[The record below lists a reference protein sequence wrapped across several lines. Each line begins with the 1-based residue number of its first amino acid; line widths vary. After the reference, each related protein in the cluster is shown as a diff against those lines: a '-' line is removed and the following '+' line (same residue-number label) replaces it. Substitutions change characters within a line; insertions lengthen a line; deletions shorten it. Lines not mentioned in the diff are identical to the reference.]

1 MLQACECKHHYQPS
15 WLKTSIKAHY
25 TVALTIYIFL
35 VLCCAFLLCAAATD
49 LLTDDYGLKRTLK
62 VKHTTPQGVTFT
74 VENEH
79 KKGNVVGK
87 ITGKYVHKESG
98 FALDKIT
105 LAPDGSKSVECAL
118 VNLADGLRLTA
129 KVSSRNCSFAYK
141 RTYCKH
147 SACFSLNNSFT
158 RSPATAAP
166 SHSAN
171 VHVVERP
178 CQAFPQSVLLL

>member
-1 MLQACECKHHYQPS
+1 MLD
-15 WLKTSIKAHY
+15 T
-25 TVALTIYIFL
+25 
-35 VLCCAFLLCAAATD
+35 VLCDLLCAAATD

-79 KKGNVVGK
+79 KKGTVVGK

-105 LAPDGSKSVECAL
+105 LAPDGSKAVECAL

-129 KVSSRNCSFAYK
+129 K
-141 RTYCKH
+141 
-147 SACFSLNNSFT
+147 
-158 RSPATAAP
+158 
-166 SHSAN
+166 
-171 VHVVERP
+171 
-178 CQAFPQSVLLL
+178 

>member
-1 MLQACECKHHYQPS
+1 MLD
-15 WLKTSIKAHY
+15 T
-25 TVALTIYIFL
+25 
-35 VLCCAFLLCAAATD
+35 VLCDLLCAAATD

-79 KKGNVVGK
+79 KKGTVVGK

-105 LAPDGSKSVECAL
+105 LAPDGSKAVECAL

-129 KVSSRNCSFAYK
+129 KVSTDCSFKLLYHS
-141 RTYCKH
+141 RTQRAIARIAVLC
-147 SACFSLNNSFT
+147 AC
-158 RSPATAAP
+158 
-166 SHSAN
+166 
-171 VHVVERP
+171 
-178 CQAFPQSVLLL
+178 